1 MHQCTLS
8 KLPTTSN
15 RDSSKPIEKDEE
27 ARTKNQKQKENGV
40 EEGDEHTLQ
49 IYTEPVVDL
58 ASQTKVDRMTVVNS
72 HKDITNNQLEHSR
85 PTVDCY
91 IKSIKVTALLDACS
105 TGPTSYVVNYIH
117 PKVVEKIRKLEQDSK
132 KKIMYECT
140 CPRAT
145 TCTPAGCF
153 ETATCVTVDVQLSD
167 LQSKTEVVRT
177 SFRASVGI
185 KDDIII
191 GNHTFKDLHLIDTFR
206 HLFIN
211 QNRHSTSNEVEN
223 QII

>member
-1 MHQCTLS
+1 MPL
-8 KLPTTSN
+8 
-15 RDSSKPIEKDEE
+15 EE
-27 ARTKNQKQKENGV
+27 CSFASEPRGMVPAVLIIKGFRTEAKTV
-40 EEGDEHTLQ
+40 A
-49 IYTEPVVDL
+49 DL
-58 ASQTKVDRMTVVNS
+58 ASQTKVDRTTVVNS

-117 PKVVEKIRKLEQDSK
+117 PNVVEKIRKLEQDSK
-132 KKIMYECT
+132 KKIIYECT

-167 LQSKTEVVRT
+167 LQSKT
-177 SFRASVGI
+177 SGKSM
-185 KDDIII
+185 
-191 GNHTFKDLHLIDTFR
+191 
-206 HLFIN
+206 
-211 QNRHSTSNEVEN
+211 VE
-223 QII
+223 